1 MSSFLDGTGLLAV
14 WNKIKSLFWLRNE
27 NATEYTDS
35 SQWNVSTQ
43 TFTIEQGAQVQVL
56 YSALKIQNIK
66 IKGLSIIPNGYTIT
80 LIYGDCTP
88 QTCVVANEPMLCS
101 GGNIKLGGSGSMLNL
116 SVPRQ
121 LIHFGGNWYTNFAY
135 QN

>member
-35 SQWNVSTQ
+35 SQWNVYTQ
-43 TFTIEQGAQVQVL
+43 TFTIEQGVQVQVL
-56 YSALKIQNIK
+56 YSSYMIKNIK
-66 IKGLSIIPNGYTIT
+66 IKGMNVISNGYTIT
-80 LIYGDCTP
+80 LIYGECNPSSCT
-88 QTCVVANEPMLCS
+88 VGSEPVLCS
-101 GGNIKLGGSGSMLNL
+101 GGNIKFGGSGSMLNL